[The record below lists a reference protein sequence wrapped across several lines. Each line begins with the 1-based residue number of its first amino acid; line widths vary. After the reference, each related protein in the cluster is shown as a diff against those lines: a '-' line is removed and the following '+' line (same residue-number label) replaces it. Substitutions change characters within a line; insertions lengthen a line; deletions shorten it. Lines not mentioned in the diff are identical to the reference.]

1 MLPVALTCPLWWVAR
16 WATRV
21 LTSLAVV
28 AALALGAGASPA
40 SAGSPTSA
48 DAASTFTASG
58 PITRQATVTPGIV
71 TGPRTPSGLIGVVA
85 IGHLPSVVA
94 ADVADRHT
102 STRSV
107 DPQPAR
113 LAAGILPA
121 ATGVTAASAARSE
134 WRPHARGPAS
144 RAPRAPPS
152 R

>member
-28 AALALGAGASPA
+28 AALALGAGTSPA

-48 DAASTFTASG
+48 GAASAFTTAG
-58 PITRQATVTPGIV
+58 PIIRPASVAPGL
-71 TGPRTPSGLIGVVA
+71 TAGTSTPSGPAGAVTV
-85 IGHLPSVVA
+85 GRGPS
-94 ADVADRHT
+94 DDADRHT
-102 STRSV
+102 STRSA

-113 LAAGILPA
+113 LAAAVLPA
-121 ATGVTAASAARSE
+121 TAGVTRAREAGSE
-134 WRPHARGPAS
+134 QRPRAHGPAS
-144 RAPRAPPS
+144 RVPRAPPS